1 MRVFGLMTALLLVTL
16 PSLACLDD
24 GAGPTPLVNTQLAQM
39 QTHIEE
45 LEHEVAACYAGKEI
59 ERGDEAAHL
68 PPPR

>member
-1 MRVFGLMTALLLVTL
+1 MKVFRLLPALALLTL
-16 PSLACLDD
+16 SSLACLDESS
-24 GAGPTPLVNTQLAQM
+24 APTPLVNTQLAQL
-39 QTHIEE
+39 QAHIEE